1 MAHTPGISCL
11 EQYVECLDQGIA
23 LFVQATGD
31 RTEPTMKTYEAQAL
45 AVPRNLLITS
55 SGSSDGLVGVD
66 LDRPELGARPA
77 AHHPHCCGNQNCAD
91 DRANQAARTQ
101 AEPVARDQTREQA
114 ANERPHKTGHEG

>member
-45 AVPRNLLITS
+45 AVPRNLLITKRCRLAAPNAQVKPRIPES
-55 SGSSDGLVGVD
+55 AQVIEGGPNRPLCHLAKAEVAGS
-66 LDRPELGARPA
+66 
-77 AHHPHCCGNQNCAD
+77 N
-91 DRANQAARTQ
+91 
-101 AEPVARDQTREQA
+101 PVVRSRGK
-114 ANERPHKTGHEG
+114 HL